1 MSKIIRIVPE
11 QYDQL
16 YQEFLQSLRRTR
28 ISDGKITYTKTFD
41 TVSRKATVFF
51 AEKAWLKMEALINGF
66 DKEVAW
72 HGIAY
77 RDEDPTKDNYYI
89 TDILVYPQMV
99 TGATVNTDQKEYEK
113 WLMEL
118 DDETFN
124 NLRMQGHSHVNMGV
138 TPSAVDTQYYDD
150 ILDRLEDDMFYVFM
164 IWNKKG
170 QKTVKIY
177 DFAKNVLFDTF
188 DCEVKVVDGE
198 YGLSK
203 FVDDAKA
210 NVKDRVYTANRN
222 TYTTP
227 SYQTPKYTPSAATTK
242 PATVTN
248 PAPAAA
254 ATTSKPST
262 ANTAATN
269 TDKKSGKR
277 KGKRKDKHH
286 SGHSYYGN
294 LYDGYGG
301 YGDYSYG
308 D

>member
-1 MSKIIRIVPE
+1 MSKIIRIAPD

-16 YQEFLQSLRRTR
+16 YQEFLQSLRGTR

-41 TVSRKATVFF
+41 TVTRKATVFF
-51 AEKAWLKMEALINGF
+51 SEKAWLKMEALINGF

-118 DDETFN
+118 DDKTFN

-150 ILDRLEDDMFYVFM
+150 ILDRLEDDMFYIFM
-164 IWNKKG
+164 IWNKKA

-203 FVDDAKA
+203 FVDEAKA
-210 NVKDRVYTANRN
+210 NVKDRVYTSNHN
-222 TYTTP
+222 TYATS
-227 SYQTPKYTPSAATTK
+227 SYQTPKYTPPATTTK
-242 PATVTN
+242 PAAAAS
-248 PAPAAA
+248 PAPAVASSA
-254 ATTSKPST
+254 NKTNATKTAVTSSE
-262 ANTAATN
+262 
-269 TDKKSGKR
+269 KKLGRR
-277 KGKRKDKHH
+277 KGKRKDKRN
-286 SGHSYYGN
+286 SGYSYCGN

-301 YGDYSYG
+301 YDDYGYC